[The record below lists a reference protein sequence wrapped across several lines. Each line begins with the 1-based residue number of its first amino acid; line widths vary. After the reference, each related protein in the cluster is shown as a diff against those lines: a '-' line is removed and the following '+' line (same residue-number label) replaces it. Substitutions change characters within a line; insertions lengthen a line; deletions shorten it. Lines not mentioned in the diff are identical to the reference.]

1 MSEKLCLKWNDFQ
14 DNVNSAFGSLREDS
28 DFTDV
33 TLACGD
39 GQQIEAHKVILAA
52 QSPFFQGLFK
62 RNKHPNQLV
71 YMRGVI
77 YENLVAIVDFLY
89 HGEANVFQ
97 ENLDSFLAI
106 AEDLKLKGLMG
117 ENGPKDGD
125 DMSSEVGQKTNATQP
140 TESKHIKEEKYLT
153 SERKIN
159 HKALAIP
166 GSGDFAALEE
176 QVRSMMEKSENRL
189 PKRKDKKENAFA
201 SICKVCGKEGNGIDI
216 KRHIEANHLKGISLP
231 CNLCENTFRSRRQL
245 VKHRLKQHV
254 Q

>member
-52 QSPFFQGLFK
+52 QSPFFDGLFK
-62 RNKHPNQLV
+62 RNKRLNQLV

-106 AEDLKLKGLMG
+106 TEDLKLKGLMG
-117 ENGPKDGD
+117 ENGQKEGD
-125 DMSSEVGQKTNATQP
+125 DKSSEVGQKNNP
-140 TESKHIKEEKYLT
+140 LLTESKHIKEEKYLT

-176 QVRSMMEKSENRL
+176 QVRSMMEKSDNRL
-189 PKRKDKKENAFA
+189 PKRNDKKENGFA
-201 SICKVCGKEGNGIDI
+201 SICKMCGKEGNGIDI
-216 KRHIEANHLKGISLP
+216 KRHIEQTIWREYLFLAIFVRTPSGP
-231 CNLCENTFRSRRQL
+231 DVNL
-245 VKHRLKQHV
+245 
-254 Q
+254 

>member
-14 DNVNSAFGSLREDS
+14 DNVNSAFGSLREDK

-62 RNKHPNQLV
+62 CNKRPNQLV

-106 AEDLKLKGLMG
+106 AEDLKLKGLMA
-117 ENGPKDGD
+117 ENGPKYGD
-125 DMSSEVGQKTNATQP
+125 DRSSEVGQKNNP
-140 TESKHIKEEKYLT
+140 LLTESKQSKEEKYLT
-153 SERKIN
+153 LERKIN

-216 KRHIEANHLKGISLP
+216 KRHIEANHLEGISLP